1 MSSTC
6 LFGHEINFVSLI
18 IFIAYEDK
26 MRVVVRSDGVAVET
40 VRPPDQNGD
49 PPLPDELANDER
61 VVVL

>member
-1 MSSTC
+1 
-6 LFGHEINFVSLI
+6 
-18 IFIAYEDK
+18 

-49 PPLPDELANDER
+49 SPLPDELANDER